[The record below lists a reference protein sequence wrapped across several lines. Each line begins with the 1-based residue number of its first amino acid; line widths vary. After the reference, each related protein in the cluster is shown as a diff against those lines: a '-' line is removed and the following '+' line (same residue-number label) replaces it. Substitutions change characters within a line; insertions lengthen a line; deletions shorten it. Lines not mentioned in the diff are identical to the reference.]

1 MDKEK
6 VVAVLRGELTAEL
19 KVCLLV
25 VLARLLV
32 SGDFDCATLTGR
44 SLIAF
49 EWFLERLVC
58 SCDDLV
64 DGELD

>member
-1 MDKEK
+1 MDQEK

-32 SGDFDCATLTGR
+32 SGDFDCTTLPGR

-49 EWFLERLVC
+49 KWFLERLVC
-58 SCDDLV
+58 SCDDFV